1 MSKRIN
7 RQLVCNALLMALWR
21 RKFPKGVIVHSDR
34 GSQYC
39 SKMFQKLLKRHGLIS
54 SMSAKGCCYDNA
66 ACESFFHSLKVELV
80 YQENYVTRE
89 QARSSIFEYIEAYFN
104 TRRRHSA
111 INYVTPDQFER
122 VIQID
127 KVA

>member
-1 MSKRIN
+1 MKRHEKSTEAHGAGARHTKKGGSVFCERKAVKYAFIKNN
-7 RQLVCNALLMALWR
+7 RHTCRVDLMAQMLS
-21 RKFPKGVIVHSDR
+21 VST
-34 GSQYC
+34 S
-39 SKMFQKLLKRHGLIS
+39 
-54 SMSAKGCCYDNA
+54 
-66 ACESFFHSLKVELV
+66 
-80 YQENYVTRE
+80 VTRE

-122 VIQID
+122 IIWID

>member
-1 MSKRIN
+1 MGRYQTYSEEFKTESVK
-7 RQLVCNALLMALWR
+7 LAL
-21 RKFPKGVIVHSDR
+21 
-34 GSQYC
+34 
-39 SKMFQKLLKRHGLIS
+39 
-54 SMSAKGCCYDNA
+54 
-66 ACESFFHSLKVELV
+66 E
-80 YQENYVTRE
+80 QENYVTRE

-122 VIQID
+122 IIQID

>member
-1 MSKRIN
+1 
-7 RQLVCNALLMALWR
+7 
-21 RKFPKGVIVHSDR
+21 
-34 GSQYC
+34 
-39 SKMFQKLLKRHGLIS
+39 
-54 SMSAKGCCYDNA
+54 MSAKGCCYDNA

-122 VIQID
+122 IIQID